1 MKIIAPARERLARE
15 RLTRAARFALIAL
28 LATLVSLAAPSR
40 AADPASSPPAH
51 SVADAMSLASP
62 GTVQLQGWLGDKL
75 GLCLN
80 GRVWAQ
86 NPETLVAV
94 IRSHHDKGDW
104 RGEYWGKWYSAA
116 VLGYACQ
123 PTAERRAQLEQVMRE
138 VIKSQEPDGYLGSYD
153 EKDRLTVWDVWCRK
167 YVLLG
172 LLAAYDLTG
181 DKTALE
187 AARRDADNLIDDLDR
202 RKIKL
207 VEIGVQELKGVAN
220 SSIIEPMALLYQR
233 TGDRKYLEF
242 AQSIIA
248 QWNAPYSTA
257 PQGIHLLE
265 KALAGSPPLQNH
277 AYAIMSCFEGICEL
291 YRATGDRQYLDGAVR
306 FGQSVRR
313 HERMIDGSASNHELF
328 CDGARGQTE
337 FLEKP
342 QETCA
347 TVTWI
352 KLCAQLLRLTGDP
365 VWADEMELSL
375 YNAMIGAMTPGG
387 EWFSYFTQLT
397 GERVPSFIAHAD
409 LNLSCC
415 VANAPRGLLLTPR
428 WAVMTAPDGPV
439 VNLYAP
445 GTASVKLADGAEVR
459 IVQETDYPVSE
470 RITLTISPARK
481 QRFTLRLRIP
491 AWSQHTALAVNGQ
504 PVVCEPG
511 KYAKLDREWA
521 PGDQVLLTLDLRGRT
536 LPAPS
541 GAPQLALMRGPIL
554 LALDNR
560 LVPPTDTAIW
570 LSADAEGFVK
580 LKPLAAKPAWAW
592 MAFEVPFQVHPSH
605 FYGHY
610 TTNLALCDF
619 SSAGNDWNEK
629 NLYRTWLPQPLFLG
643 NAFAS
648 HTWNLLN
655 PHSAQEPRAVIPAV
669 AQGKAPVAKP

>member
-1 MKIIAPARERLARE
+1 
-15 RLTRAARFALIAL
+15 
-28 LATLVSLAAPSR
+28 
-40 AADPASSPPAH
+40 
-51 SVADAMSLASP
+51 VADAMSLALP
-62 GTVQLQGWLGDKL
+62 GTVELQGWLGDKL

-80 GRVWAQ
+80 RRVWAQ
-86 NPETLVAV
+86 NPEPLVAI
-94 IRSHHDKGDW
+94 IRNHHDNGDW

-123 PTAERRAQLEQVMRE
+123 PTPERRGQLEQVVRE
-138 VIKSQEPDGYLGSYD
+138 MIKSQGSDGYLGSYD

-187 AARRDADNLIDDLDR
+187 AARRDADNLIDDLER

-207 VEIGVQELKGVAN
+207 VEIGVAELKGVAN
-220 SSIIEPMALLYQR
+220 SSIIEPVALLYQR
-233 TGDRKYLEF
+233 TGDRKYLAF

-265 KALAGSPPLQNH
+265 KALEGAPPLQNH

-291 YRATGDRQYLDGAVR
+291 YRATGDRQYLDAAVR

-328 CDGARGQTE
+328 CEGARNQTE

-352 KLCAQLLRLTGDP
+352 KLCAQLLRLTGEP

-375 YNAMIGAMTPGG
+375 YNAMIGAMTPSG
-387 EWFSYFTQLT
+387 EWFGYFTQLT
-397 GERVPSFIAHAD
+397 GERVPSFIAHDD

-415 VANAPRGLLLTPR
+415 VASAPRGLLLTPR

-445 GTASVKLADGAEVR
+445 GTAAIKLADGAEVK
-459 IVQETDYPVSE
+459 IVQDTDYPVSE
-470 RITLTISPARK
+470 QVKLTISPVRK

-491 AWSQHTALAVNGQ
+491 AWSKRTALAVNGE
-504 PVVCEPG
+504 PVACEPG
-511 KYAKLDREWA
+511 TYAKLDREWT
-521 PGDQVLLTLDLRGRT
+521 PGDQVLLTLDLRGRV

-560 LVPPTDTAIW
+560 LVQPTDTAVW
-570 LSADAEGFVK
+570 LSADTDGIVQ

-619 SSAGNDWNEK
+619 SSAGNDWSEK

-655 PHSAQEPRAVIPAV
+655 PHSAAEPRPVIPTRVQAKD
-669 AQGKAPVAKP
+669 ATAKP